1 MSSPAPKTERIQLRT
16 SPAAKSQIA
25 EAAAL
30 TQQDVSSFIL
40 DTATSRA
47 RQVILEHQLI
57 RLSPADI
64 AKIENAFAHADE
76 VPPALQALLERV
88 ARNPRIS

>member
-1 MSSPAPKTERIQLRT
+1 MSQPTHKSERIQLRA
-16 SPAAKSQIA
+16 SSAAKSQIA

-40 DTATSRA
+40 DTATARA

-57 RLSPADI
+57 KLSAADI
-64 AKIENAFAHADE
+64 AQVEDALAHAEE
-76 VPPALQALLERV
+76 VPPALDALLQRV
-88 ARNPRIS
+88 AQNPRIR